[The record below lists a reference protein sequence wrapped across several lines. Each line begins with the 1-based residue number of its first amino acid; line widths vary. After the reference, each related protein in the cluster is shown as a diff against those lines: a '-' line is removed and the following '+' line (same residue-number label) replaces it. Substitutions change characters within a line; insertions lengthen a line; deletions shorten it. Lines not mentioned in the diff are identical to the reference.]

1 MSPAAALLVAL
12 LGGCQ
17 FDGSVAGGNTDDG
30 GVSIDASGP
39 TIDAD
44 PIAPDAGVDAA
55 PPPFGYT
62 TSNFVPALPPVSAG
76 VVLDCDAAF
85 DSASLTFNPWCG
97 QPVPTTR
104 IVTQVDGPDVVVVA
118 LDSFEL
124 VASNDL
130 TLTGNRPVIF
140 AVYGDATI
148 AGSVRADADSAT
160 SSVAGGLA
168 AFCGTGTGD
177 NGTEQNENGGGG
189 GGGGFGANAG
199 DGGDGQTSGNGGNAG
214 STFGTPMLIPL
225 LGGCPGGQGGD
236 GDSASQGIAG
246 GAGGAVQFSVAGTL
260 TISGRVSTSGGGAL
274 DGRSQDG
281 GGGGG
286 SGGGILLEANA
297 ISLSDAAAIT
307 SNGGGGGEGGSEATC
322 SCDPGSEGSISTG
335 NPAAGGSGGSTSG
348 GNGGDGGASAISA
361 ENGTDGQNNGGTDK
375 GGGGGGGGAV
385 GRIRLNAAVSCTID
399 RSAVVSPPATSNL
412 SAGCP

>member
-1 MSPAAALLVAL
+1 M
-12 LGGCQ
+12 LGGCH
-17 FDGSVAGGNTDDG
+17 FDGNVIAGDTDDG

-44 PIAPDAGVDAA
+44 PIAPDAGVDAGVDAA

-76 VVLDCDAAF
+76 VVLDCDATF
-85 DSASLTFNPWCG
+85 DSASLTFDSWCG
-97 QPVPTTR
+97 QPEPTTR

-148 AGSVRADADSAT
+148 AGDVRADASSLT

-168 AFCGTGTGD
+168 AFCADGTGE

-199 DGGDGQTSGNGGNAG
+199 DGGDGQTSGNGGNGGGA
-214 STFGTPMLIPL
+214 FGAPTLIPL
-225 LGGCPGGQGGD
+225 LGGCSGGQGGD

-260 TISGRVSTSGGGAL
+260 TISGRVSTSGGGAR

-322 SCDPGSEGSISTG
+322 NCDSGSEGSISTA

-348 GNGGDGGASAISA
+348 GDGGDGGAGAISA
-361 ENGTDGQNNGGTDK
+361 EDGTDGQNNGGTNK
-375 GGGGGGGGAV
+375 GGGGGAGGAV

-399 RSAVVSPPATSNL
+399 GSAVVSPPATSNL
-412 SAGCP
+412 ATGCP